1 MGRWKA
7 WLCFEQTFHFSAK
20 RILLKL
26 TSNLRPKARG
36 NNQGLMNLY
45 KDMESCGGY
54 TDIQVMWEIIHSS
67 SPPNGY
73 CARRKRTYWK
83 FCFRP
88 T

>member
-1 MGRWKA
+1 MEF
-7 WLCFEQTFHFSAK
+7 LCPLDDDDDNDDA
-20 RILLKL
+20 
-26 TSNLRPKARG
+26 G